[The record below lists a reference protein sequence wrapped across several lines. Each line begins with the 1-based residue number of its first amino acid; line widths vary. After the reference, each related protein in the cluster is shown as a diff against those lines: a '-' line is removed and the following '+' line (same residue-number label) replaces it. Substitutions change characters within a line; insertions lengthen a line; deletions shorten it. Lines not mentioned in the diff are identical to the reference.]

1 MKAAV
6 VVGAQW
12 GDEGKAKVIDY
23 LTERADIIARFQGGA
38 NAGHTVVVEGRKFVF
53 HLVPSGVLYPD
64 KVCVIGNG
72 VVVDP
77 LALLDE
83 IDQIRERGIETEGR
97 VFLSS
102 KAHLILPIH
111 KALDRAMERSKGERS
126 IGTTGRG
133 IGPAY
138 SDKALRGG
146 IQAAEL
152 LDVDRLRERFSAVL
166 ERGNR
171 LLEKVFDEDP
181 VESDEVLE
189 RYVEAAG
196 RLGPSIR
203 DISRLLDES
212 MRAGRRVLLEGA
224 QGTMLDIDHG
234 TYPFVTSSNP
244 TAGGACLGTGI
255 GPSRIGRVVGIA
267 KAYATRVG
275 HGPFPTELEGEMG
288 ERLRDWGGE
297 YGATTGRPRRCGWF
311 DAVALRY
318 AARVNGLDE
327 LAVTKLDV
335 LDQVDEIGVCTGYR
349 IDGRE
354 LDDVPLRS
362 EEWER
367 IEPIYEWLPGWKS
380 ETSGLREL
388 GELPERARA
397 YLERIGVLTGVPVGL
412 VSVGPD
418 RAQTLR
424 TGDHELFVTE

>member
-64 KVCVIGNG
+64 KICVIGNG

-83 IDQIRERGIETEGR
+83 IEQIRQRGIETEGR
-97 VFLSS
+97 VLLSS
-102 KAHLILPIH
+102 KAHLILPVH
-111 KALDRAMERSKGERS
+111 KALDGAMERSKGERS

-138 SDKALRGG
+138 SEKAQRGG

-152 LDVDRLRERFSAVL
+152 LDVGRLRERLVAVL

-171 LLEKVFDEDP
+171 LLERVFGEEG
-181 VESDEVLE
+181 VEIDEVLE
-189 RYVEAAG
+189 RYSDAAG
-196 RLGPSIR
+196 RLASSIR
-203 DISRLLDES
+203 DTSRLLDEA
-212 MRAGRRVLLEGA
+212 MRAGHRVLLEGA

-244 TAGGACLGTGI
+244 TAGGACRGTGI
-255 GPSRIGRVVGIA
+255 GPSRVGRVVGIA

-335 LDQVDEIGVCTGYR
+335 LDRVDEIAVCTGYR

-362 EEWER
+362 DEWEG

-380 ETSGLREL
+380 ETSGLRKLE
-388 GELPERARA
+388 ELPGRARA
-397 YLERIGVLTGVPVGL
+397 YLERIGALTGVPVGL

-424 TGDHELFVTE
+424 TADHELFITG

>member
-64 KVCVIGNG
+64 KICVIGNG

-83 IDQIRERGIETEGR
+83 IEQIRQRGIETEGR
-97 VFLSS
+97 VLLSS
-102 KAHLILPIH
+102 KAHLILPVH
-111 KALDRAMERSKGERS
+111 KALDGAMERSKGERS

-138 SDKALRGG
+138 SEKAQRGG

-152 LDVDRLRERFSAVL
+152 LDVGRLRERLVAVL

-171 LLEKVFDEDP
+171 LLERVFGEEG
-181 VESDEVLE
+181 VEIDEVLE
-189 RYVEAAG
+189 RYSDAAG
-196 RLGPSIR
+196 RLASSIR
-203 DISRLLDES
+203 DTSRLLDEA
-212 MRAGRRVLLEGA
+212 MRAGHRVLLEGA

-255 GPSRIGRVVGIA
+255 GPSRVGRVVGIA

-335 LDQVDEIGVCTGYR
+335 LDRVDEIAVCTGYR

-362 EEWER
+362 DEWEG

-380 ETSGLREL
+380 ETSGLRKLE
-388 GELPERARA
+388 ELPGRARA
-397 YLERIGVLTGVPVGL
+397 YLERIGALTGVPVGL

-424 TGDHELFVTE
+424 TADHELFITG